1 MKRVFGQELLENASS
16 EIQEL
21 LQREEKKIKQRM
33 EKKKSKMSQKLS
45 ILGGK
50 FSVFGS
56 FFDVG
61 HQAPKSSALRKHSVN
76 PIITILFVGMALKTW
91 RSFSQR
97 KINGELLPD
106 DSLPL
111 VEEEEVEEEEEEY
124 EVSNPSKESSESL
137 DDEESPQSD
146 SPSSFKANLKLSRR
160 NADKNDEESESES
173 DSKSNSKKGS
183 SSSGS
188 SMQSIDLER
197 IRNEESKRGRRLERF
212 SQINLIKG
220 FLWNK
225 LEGRPDPY
233 RSSNMFVNF
242 LSMHSNLSR
251 TNLQGNSFR
260 KNGLDESSSPRR

>member
-16 EIQEL
+16 EIQAL

-33 EKKKSKMSQKLS
+33 EKKKSKMSQKFS

-56 FFDVG
+56 FFDAG
-61 HQAPKSSALRKHSVN
+61 HRSPKSSALKKHSVN
-76 PIITILFVGMALKTW
+76 PIITILFVGMAIKTW

-97 KINGELLPD
+97 KINGELLPN
-106 DSLPL
+106 DSLPF
-111 VEEEEVEEEEEEY
+111 VEEEEEEEEEEY
-124 EVSNPSKESSESL
+124 EVSNPSKESSESF

-146 SPSSFKANLKLSRR
+146 SPSSLNANLKLSRR
-160 NADKNDEESESES
+160 NADKNDEESGSES
-173 DSKSNSKKGS
+173 DSKSNSKRGS

-242 LSMHSNLSR
+242 LSMHSNLSK
-251 TNLQGNSFR
+251 TNLQGTSFR
-260 KNGLDESSSPRR
+260 KNGLDENSLSRR